1 MRMDNVRNPARNDG
15 SQTIEEAVA
24 DHATIYEETFGL
36 SPETARLAAEDNV
49 ASRERN
55 PASDDV
61 DEERAARAR
70 ETEPRH

>member
-1 MRMDNVRNPARNDG
+1 MNDSNDPRRDDG
-15 SQTIEEAVA
+15 RQTIEEAVE
-24 DHATIYEETFGL
+24 DHAKIYAETFGL
-36 SPETARLAAEDNV
+36 SPETARLTAEDSV

-70 ETEPRH
+70 AQEKRA